1 MDDLITEVEHLL
13 NIPVK
18 QFTIA
23 GITEEGNLVDIE
35 FSFNMFK
42 HLTESV
48 YPDESFCWSIVPK
61 EKYSEFGIHLNS
73 AAVRFN
79 RQTLTEMRNRNIFLD
94 LTILENKINELKKTK
109 MGCTKFVEYR
119 TNFLKIILANI
130 KKKLSKI

>member
-42 HLTESV
+42 HLAESV
-48 YPDESFCWSIVPK
+48 YPDETFCWSIVPR
-61 EKYSEFGIHLNS
+61 EKYAEFGINLNS
-73 AAVRFN
+73 AAVKFN
-79 RQTLTEMRNRNIFLD
+79 RQTLSEMRDRTIFID
-94 LTILENKINELKKTK
+94 LTILENKVNELKKTK
-109 MGCTKFVEYR
+109 TGCTKFVEYR
-119 TNFLKIILANI
+119 INFIKSILVNI
-130 KKKLSKI
+130 KKKIM